1 MTHFDIMSF
10 ITLFGDYN
18 FLISNILK
26 VLSNIG
32 YCNAERYKCPPNEQ
46 YKY

>member
-1 MTHFDIMSF
+1 MHILRLKYESEYNYFIISF
-10 ITLFGDYN
+10 KN
-18 FLISNILK
+18 IS
-26 VLSNIG
+26 